1 MLVIDGSNGITFPNN
16 STQAVGFYGFKNRII
31 NGGMVIDQRNNGSSF
46 LTAAGG
52 QYTVDRWGAYVSQ
65 ASKLT
70 VGQNYG
76 SVGAP
81 VGFNNY
87 LGGFVTSSAT
97 VGSTDR
103 FVLYQGIE
111 GYNIADL
118 QYGTANAKT
127 VTLSFWVY
135 SSLTGTFGGALGNA
149 SQNYGYPFTYTISS
163 ANTWTQISITIAGPT
178 SGTWGSTNGGGIYV
192 YFGLGVGS
200 SYTNTA
206 GSWYGTTIF
215 GASGATNVISTAS
228 ATFNI
233 TGVQLEVGT
242 QATSFDYRPYTTELQ
257 LCQRYFQ
264 TPVPFEAGYFATGYA
279 GSSTTSYYPLLFQ
292 TKMRTAP
299 TVSYSGSVSNFFVNW
314 LGSTTTG
321 SALTFQSTTS
331 QGTFIAPFTTGSG
344 LTSGQA
350 VIFQGNGSS
359 AIFASAEL

>member
-1 MLVIDGSNGITFPNN
+1 ML
-16 STQAVGFYGFKNRII
+16 TQVTSGMTDTNAQYYGFKSRII
-31 NGGMVIDQRNNGSSF
+31 NGAMNIDQRNNGASF
-46 LTAAGG
+46 LTTAGN

-163 ANTWTQISITIAGPT
+163 ANTWTQISVTIAGPT

-228 ATFNI
+228 ATFYL
-233 TGVQLEVGT
+233 TGVQLEKGT
-242 QATSFDYRPYTTELQ
+242 QATSFDYRPYGTELQ
-257 LCQRYFQ
+257 LCQRYL
-264 TPVPFEAGYFATGYA
+264 PVI
-279 GSSTTSYYPLLFQ
+279 TT
-292 TKMRTAP
+292 
-299 TVSYSGSVSNFFVNW
+299 N
-314 LGSTTTG
+314 TTTG
-321 SALTFQSTTS
+321 GYIGVGSADTTS
-331 QGTFIAPFTTGSG
+331 HVYAFLPYQVPPRVVPTGIYSPSISYVSVADFVNASIVASGVSSIFPSETGSLVG
-344 LTSGQA
+344 FNLVS
-350 VIFQGNGSS
+350 
-359 AIFASAEL
+359 ASATVYRPYGAFFNNASGLLYFTGCEL